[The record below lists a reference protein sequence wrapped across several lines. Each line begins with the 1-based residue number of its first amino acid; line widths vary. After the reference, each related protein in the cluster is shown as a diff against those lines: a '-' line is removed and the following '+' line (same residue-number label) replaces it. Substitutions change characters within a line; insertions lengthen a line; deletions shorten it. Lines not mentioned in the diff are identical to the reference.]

1 MQHHK
6 NTKKIELCGSILADR
21 ETAAKSIHKTLEL
34 FRIRRTGK
42 FFDSV
47 KRCGVSFSSILPV
60 LVLMPF
66 YGLFSIS
73 SLIINNFHKS
83 ENLPCGKTTIYDLK
97 NNERIAWRSL
107 LLIISLRF
115 KSLSESVKEAGEQI
129 KALIID
135 DSTLEKLGKTIEYI
149 SRVYDHVSHTYVF
162 GYKILVLGYWDGTGF
177 HPIDFSLHR
186 ERGSKLDKSLEQ
198 LSKVKIKHRAH
209 HKTLIKKKRE

>member
-1 MQHHK
+1 MQK
-6 NTKKIELCGSILADR
+6 YKKIELCGSILADG
-21 ETAAKSIHKTLEL
+21 EKTAFSIHKTLEL

-60 LVLMPF
+60 LLLMPF

-73 SLIINNFHKS
+73 SLIMNNFHKS
-83 ENLPCGKTTIYDLK
+83 KTLSCGKTTIYDLK
-97 NNERIAWRSL
+97 NNEKIAWRSL
-107 LLIISLRF
+107 LIIISLRF
-115 KSLSESVKEAGEQI
+115 KSLSETVQETSERI

-135 DSTLEKLGKTIEYI
+135 DSTLEKLGKTIEYS

-162 GYKILVLGYWDGTGF
+162 GYKILVMGYWDGAGF

-186 ERGSKLDKSLEQ
+186 ERANKFRT
-198 LSKVKIKHRAH
+198 H
-209 HKTLIKKKRE
+209 